1 MYFFKINQQNIDQ
14 THVIFVDISL
24 YIDHIREKDIN
35 KKQNSQTIKNVH
47 LTMKQKKNKRRSRFL
62 NLTLY
67 LSCNKTLT
75 ILFLSC
81 QLNTNV
87 LFSGQDNKYITIV
100 VKYAVRR
107 LFKYRLFRC
116 FYQLEF
122 QYDNAFYY
130 SFFFLEL
137 AK

>member
-1 MYFFKINQQNIDQ
+1 
-14 THVIFVDISL
+14 
-24 YIDHIREKDIN
+24 
-35 KKQNSQTIKNVH
+35 
-47 LTMKQKKNKRRSRFL
+47 L

-107 LFKYRLFRC
+107 LFKYRLFLYS
-116 FYQLEF
+116 YQFEF
-122 QYDNAFYY
+122 KSDNHFI
-130 SFFFLEL
+130 SLQLMLVIFQEL
-137 AK
+137 AKCLSDVRLYVQPSFVFLFD